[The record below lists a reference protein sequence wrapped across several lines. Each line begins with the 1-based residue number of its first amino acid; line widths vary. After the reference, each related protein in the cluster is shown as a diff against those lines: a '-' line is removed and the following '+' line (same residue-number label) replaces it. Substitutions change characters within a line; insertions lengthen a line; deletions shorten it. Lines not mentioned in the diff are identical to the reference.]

1 MSLNIRG
8 LAAIIPTLDVKT
20 ARRSVVLGWPKV
32 SFGFFCN
39 ILWKNLNELFGQ
51 PNTWLSY
58 SKFSFS
64 GKLLLT
70 WIVSAPFNICQYQAV
85 VFVIP
90 FLNFFKHFKFLSLEN
105 SDTSS
110 PWGVEGPVVF
120 VSFLPWGLTS
130 LYLWWSSVLCFGLI
144 LICGKSVSQNGGCF
158 SPRRTGV
165 VFAWNQRFK

>member
-90 FLNFFKHFKFLSLEN
+90 FFFAPTKKQKLVLLHMTYSLTMSEADHPVLEVGLLAETRLSHGH
-105 SDTSS
+105 SDVVSGT
-110 PWGVEGPVVF
+110 GPV
-120 VSFLPWGLTS
+120 
-130 LYLWWSSVLCFGLI
+130 I
-144 LICGKSVSQNGGCF
+144 
-158 SPRRTGV
+158 
-165 VFAWNQRFK
+165 